1 MARKG
6 SSANAEKAR
15 SEKIVTVR
23 AVMSFDDWVIGN
35 EREVPLTERMLSLIA
50 GGQLEVTDYG
60 QGETGPRPA
69 DAGDPGRGAPDDPGE
84 GASGAEQ
91 GQGFGSGGYGAAES

>member
-1 MARKG
+1 MTRKKLI
-6 SSANAEKAR
+6 A
-15 SEKIVTVR
+15 EKIVTVR

-69 DAGDPGRGAPDDPGE
+69 DAGDPGGSTQDDPPESAG
-84 GASGAEQ
+84 SAEQ
-91 GQGFGSGGYGAAES
+91 GQGFGSGGYGASES